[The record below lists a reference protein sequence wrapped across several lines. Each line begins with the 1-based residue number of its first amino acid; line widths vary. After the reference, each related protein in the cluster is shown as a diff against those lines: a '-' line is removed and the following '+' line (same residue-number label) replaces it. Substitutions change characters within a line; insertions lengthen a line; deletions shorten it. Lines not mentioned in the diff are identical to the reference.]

1 MDLKLE
7 NKIIVV
13 SEGAKA
19 FNEGIVK
26 VLANEGAI
34 PVLIGKSESNNLKTA
49 NAIERAGEG
58 GFHFSADLTN
68 PGECEKTIQQVV
80 KTFGSIDGLINSA
93 CISNASDLKS
103 SNYQTFVE
111 SLSENIIPYY
121 LITHY
126 ALPVLKKS
134 KGAIVNIISN
144 YPAATCG
151 ESALTREW
159 AVELLKYNMRVNAV
173 VLQNSTSLTEK
184 IANTVAFLLSEKSSH
199 TTGQLIH
206 VDSGYSNLNQ
216 HSQILS

>member
-13 SEGAKA
+13 SEGTKA

-34 PVLIGKSESNNLKTA
+34 PVLIKKSESNNLKMA
-49 NAIERAGEG
+49 NAIESVGEG
-58 GFHFSADLTN
+58 CFQFSADLTK
-68 PGECEKTIQQVV
+68 PDECEITIQQVE
-80 KTFGSIDGLINSA
+80 KKFGSIDGLINST
-93 CISNASDLKS
+93 CISNAGDFKT

-111 SLSENIIPYY
+111 SLKENVISYY

-159 AVELLKYNMRVNAV
+159 AVELLKYNIRVNAV
-173 VLQNSTSLTEK
+173 VLQNSKSLTEQ
-184 IANTVAFLLSEKSSH
+184 ISNTVAFLLSEKSSH

-216 HSQILS
+216 HSQTLS